1 MKLARTL
8 AILPFLA
15 ASDLTSKS
23 GHFVTVSAAGEVDV
37 PAAATDAPFGLALT
51 EAPAGEPV
59 SVALSRGGL
68 AGTVRVKLAGPV
80 PAIGALLALQAGGRV
95 IADPGTGARVL
106 VAQAV
111 ETGVTDELIEAVLIA
126 PLTLS

>member
-15 ASDLTSKS
+15 ASDLTGKS
-23 GHFVTVSAAGEVDV
+23 GHFVTVSATGAVDL
-37 PAAATDAPFGLALT
+37 PANATQAPFGLALT
-51 EAPAGEPV
+51 DAPAGEPV

>member
-1 MKLARTL
+1 MKLVRTL

-15 ASDLTSKS
+15 ASDLTGKS
-23 GHFVTVSAAGEVDV
+23 GHFVTVSAAGAVDL
-37 PAAATDAPFGLALT
+37 PTTATQAPFGLALT
-51 EAPAGEPV
+51 DAPVGEPV

-80 PAIGALLALQAGGRV
+80 PIVGALLALQAGGRV
-95 IADPGTGARVL
+95 IADPGAGARVL

-111 ETGVTDELIEAVLIA
+111 ETGVADELIEAVLIA
-126 PLTLS
+126 PISLT

>member
-1 MKLARTL
+1 MKLARSI

-15 ASDLTSKS
+15 ASDLTGKS
-23 GHFVTVSAAGEVDV
+23 GHFVTVSAAGAVDL
-37 PAAATDAPFGLALT
+37 PATATQAPFGLALT
-51 EAPAGEPV
+51 DAPTGEPV
-59 SVALSRGGL
+59 SVALARGGL

-80 PAIGALLALQAGGRV
+80 PSIGALLALQAGGRV

-126 PLTLS
+126 PLILS